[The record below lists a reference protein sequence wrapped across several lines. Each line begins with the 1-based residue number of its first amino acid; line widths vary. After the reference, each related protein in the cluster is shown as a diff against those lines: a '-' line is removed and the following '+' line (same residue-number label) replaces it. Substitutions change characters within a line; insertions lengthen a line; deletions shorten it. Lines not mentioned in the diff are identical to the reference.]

1 MKGDLSLEE
10 YKEVILNGLIF
21 IRDIC
26 DKNNI
31 NYFLYA
37 GTLLGAVKYKG
48 FIPWDDDID
57 IVLLRDDYEKLLKLL
72 EENENDEYKVLHIH
86 NTKDYYYPYAK
97 LVSKKTKV
105 VENAKEIREL
115 GAYVD
120 IFPLDAISDDYR
132 KEIRKM
138 RFVYNL
144 VSRRMRIKN
153 SISKNSVQKRDER
166 EIKHKKIKDFIYS
179 FVDCITLPLGNS
191 FWVKVFDKYL
201 RKHKLEEYNYVSRY
215 IFNKEVFEKSL
226 FFETDMYEFENNK
239 FKSVKNYD
247 LLLTVG
253 YGDYMKELPK
263 ERQRSHHQ
271 MKVTWRNAHESVN

>member
-1 MKGDLSLEE
+1 MNGKISLDE
-10 YKEVILNGLIF
+10 YKKIILNGLIF

-26 DKNNI
+26 DKNNL

-72 EENENDEYKVLHIH
+72 EENENEDYKVLHVG

-97 LVSKKTKV
+97 LVHKKTKV
-105 VENAKEIREL
+105 IENAKEIDEL

-120 IFPLDAISDDYR
+120 IFPLDGIADGYE
-132 KEIRKM
+132 KEINKM
-138 RFVYNL
+138 RFIWNL
-144 VSRRMRIKN
+144 AARRMRIKN
-153 SISKNSVQKRDER
+153 SEYKSSTVRFDKDNVRFRKM
-166 EIKHKKIKDFIYS
+166 KDFIYI
-179 FVDCITLPLGNS
+179 FTDYITLPLGNK
-191 FWVKVFDKYL
+191 FWASVLDKKL
-201 RKHKLEEYNYVSRY
+201 KKHNIADYNYVSRY
-215 IFNKEVFEKSL
+215 KYNIEVFEKSL
-226 FFETDMYEFENNK
+226 FMETAMYDFEGTQ
-239 FKSVKNYD
+239 FKSIKDYNF
-247 LLLTVG
+247 LLTIA

-271 MKVTWRNAHESVN
+271 MEVTWRNSNE